1 MVRRLV
7 QLYVGLGLYGLSTA
21 MFIRS
26 DLGVDPW
33 DVFHLGVAIQTGM
46 SIGTVIILTGAA
58 VLLLWIPLRQLPGL
72 GTISN
77 VICIGLAADASMALI
92 PELTS
97 LPVRITLLVSG
108 IVTGIFTGLC
118 AQLVSKRARQ
128 AGLFSK

>member
-46 SIGTVIILTGAA
+46 SIGTVTAHSSGKYTYPF
-58 VLLLWIPLRQLPGL
+58 W
-72 GTISN
+72 
-77 VICIGLAADASMALI
+77 
-92 PELTS
+92 
-97 LPVRITLLVSG
+97 RITTLVRG
-108 IVTGIFTGLC
+108 GGRFRV
-118 AQLVSKRARQ
+118 R
-128 AGLFSK
+128 

>member
-58 VLLLWIPLRQLPGL
+58 VLLLC
-72 GTISN
+72 GTSSPT
-77 VICIGLAADASMALI
+77 AAMPS
-92 PELTS
+92 PSFRCRST
-97 LPVRITLLVSG
+97 PRPYPRRHKG
-108 IVTGIFTGLC
+108 
-118 AQLVSKRARQ
+118 
-128 AGLFSK
+128 